1 MWKKHLLSFILF
13 VAITLVTIGFPH
25 GDDAWFSFL
34 NSGDTQAWQLFV
46 IYRIPEVFIAIVAG
60 FALSIAGLL
69 LQTTLNNPLAGPSI
83 LGLTAGSHL
92 MVALTIMGSSILGLE
107 VLDLGI
113 TISATIG
120 ALVFGLLILVVAARI
135 RSIVSLLLVG
145 MMLGTFVSAITN
157 IILMKA
163 DANSVKAFSI
173 WGMGSLQQVSIDQ
186 IPMIS
191 ALFLTGICLAFLL
204 TKPLNA
210 LILGEKPAAI
220 LGVKVQQ
227 TRWKIIFVVS
237 LLAGLVTAFCGP
249 IGFVGLIVP
258 NLVRMFYKTARH
270 GHLLLAS
277 GLIGASVMVLCVL
290 LIRIF
295 EPIMVLPI
303 NSLTALL
310 GAPVVLF
317 LLLKNIRNA

>member
-1 MWKKHLLSFILF
+1 MWKKHLLSFALF
-13 VAITLVTIGFPH
+13 LAITLITIGFPH

-34 NSGDTQAWQLFV
+34 NASDRQAWQLFV

-60 FALSIAGLL
+60 FALSVAGLL

-92 MVALTIMGSSILGLE
+92 MVALTIMGSSVLGLE
-107 VLDLGI
+107 ILDLGI
-113 TISATIG
+113 TVSATIG
-120 ALVFGLLILVVAARI
+120 ALIFGLLILVIAARI
-135 RSIVSLLLVG
+135 RSVVSLLLVG
-145 MMLGTFVSAITN
+145 MMLGTFVSAITG

-163 DANSVKAFSI
+163 DANNVKAFSI

-186 IPMIS
+186 VPLIGL
-191 ALFLTGICLAFLL
+191 LFLFGIGLAFLL

-220 LGVKVQQ
+220 LGVKVKWV
-227 TRWKIIFVVS
+227 RWQIIFVVS

-258 NLVRMFYKTARH
+258 NLVRMFYKTGQHA
-270 GHLLLAS
+270 HLLLAS
-277 GLIGASVMVLCVL
+277 GLIGASVMVFCVL

-295 EPIMVLPI
+295 EPVMVLPI

-310 GAPVVLF
+310 GAPIVLF

>member
-1 MWKKHLLSFILF
+1 MWKKHLLSFALF
-13 VAITLVTIGFPH
+13 VAITVIAIGFPH

-34 NSGDTQAWQLFV
+34 NASDKQAWQLFV
-46 IYRIPEVFIAIVAG
+46 IYRVPEVFIAIIAG

-92 MVALTIMGSSILGLE
+92 MVALTIMGSSFLGLE
-107 VLDLGI
+107 ILDLGI

-120 ALVFGLLILVVAARI
+120 ALIFGLLILVVAARI
-135 RSIVSLLLVG
+135 RSMVSLLLVG
-145 MMLGTFVSAITN
+145 MMLGTFVYSITD

-163 DANSVKAFSI
+163 DANSVKAFSV
-173 WGMGSLQQVSIDQ
+173 WGMGSLQQVSIEQ
-186 IPMIS
+186 VPLIS
-191 ALFLTGICLAFLL
+191 LLFLLGIGMAFLL

-210 LILGEKPAAI
+210 LVLGEKPAAV
-220 LGVKVQQ
+220 LGVKVKQ

-258 NLVRMFYKTARH
+258 NLVRMFYKTGQHA
-270 GHLLLAS
+270 HLLLAS
-277 GLIGASVMVLCVL
+277 GMIGASVMVFCVL

-303 NSLTALL
+303 NSLTAML
-310 GAPVVLF
+310 GAPIVLF